1 MKSNPADNDRV
12 PFLSCRISRISF
24 KKIFLLSAYSEYR
37 TVYMV
42 KIHSEVA
49 ELNLHIQKN
58 GGNKSSSKGF
68 YIALGVC
75 LIAVGVAAWTTYDS
89 VVNYATPEDD
99 ESQSETLQSTEP
111 ANNIV
116 SGVYGKPESSS
127 KPASSSQVA
136 SSSAASSSSAVSSSK
151 PESKANQKAKSEAP
165 VSNKPATTNASSY
178 SYPVGKTVLRKF
190 STDPIYCK
198 TTLDWRAHTGVDLS
212 AAQGDPV
219 KAIANGTVTKVYK
232 DDKLGNTVI
241 ISHGK
246 VEAWYCG
253 LDKMTVKT
261 GDTVESGQ
269 EIGTIGI
276 VPNEQE
282 EESHLH
288 FATKINGEYVDPL
301 TILK

>member
-1 MKSNPADNDRV
+1 M
-12 PFLSCRISRISF
+12 

-37 TVYMV
+37 AVFMV
-42 KIHSEVA
+42 KILSEVA

-58 GGNKSSSKGF
+58 GGNKSSKGF

-89 VVNYATPEDD
+89 VINYAAPED

-111 ANNIV
+111 ANNTV
-116 SGVYGKPESSS
+116 SGVYGEPESSS
-127 KPASSSQVA
+127 KPALSSQPESSSVSP
-136 SSSAASSSSAVSSSK
+136 SSSKVPSSK
-151 PESKANQKAKSEAP
+151 PESKPEPETKSEAP
-165 VSNKPATTNASSY
+165 EPNKPTAANVASY
-178 SYPVGKTVLRKF
+178 SYPVSRTVVRKF

-198 TTLDWRAHTGVDLS
+198 TTLDWRAHTGIDLS
-212 AAQGDPV
+212 AKQGDPV

-253 LDKMTVKT
+253 LDQINVKVD
-261 GDTVESGQ
+261 DTVENGQ
-269 EIGTIGI
+269 EIGTVGI
-276 VPNEQE
+276 VPNEQA

-288 FATKINGEYVDPL
+288 FVTRINGEYVDPL
-301 TILK
+301 TVLK

>member
-1 MKSNPADNDRV
+1 M
-12 PFLSCRISRISF
+12 
-24 KKIFLLSAYSEYR
+24 
-37 TVYMV
+37 
-42 KIHSEVA
+42 
-49 ELNLHIQKN
+49 NLHIQKN

-89 VVNYATPEDD
+89 VINYATPED
-99 ESQSETLQSTEP
+99 ESQSEVLQSTEP
-111 ANNIV
+111 TNNTV
-116 SGVYGKPESSS
+116 SGVYGEPESSS
-127 KPASSSQVA
+127 KPAASSQSELSSVSPSSSQVP
-136 SSSAASSSSAVSSSK
+136 SSK
-151 PESKANQKAKSEAP
+151 PESKPESEPKEETKSEAP
-165 VSNKPATTNASSY
+165 AANKPTAADVASY

-198 TTLDWRAHTGVDLS
+198 TTLDWRAHTGIDFS
-212 AAQGDPV
+212 AEQGDPV

-241 ISHGK
+241 IAHGK

-253 LDKMTVKT
+253 LDKVNVKAD
-261 GDTVESGQ
+261 DTVESG
-269 EIGTIGI
+269 EELGTVGI
-276 VPNEQE
+276 VPNEQA